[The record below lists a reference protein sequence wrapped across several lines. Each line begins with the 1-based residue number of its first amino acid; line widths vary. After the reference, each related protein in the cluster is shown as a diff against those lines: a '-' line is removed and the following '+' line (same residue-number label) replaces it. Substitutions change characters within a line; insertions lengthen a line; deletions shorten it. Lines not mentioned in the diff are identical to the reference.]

1 MIEGKLVS
9 LGVSICLDRH
19 WQRAGLDN
27 RDIKIKISRFSL
39 DGHLQIQYFLVEIE
53 TYQDLSRFLWFLWI
67 SWFFSQPRN
76 NGFLQI
82 SQSRFYFPSLFFYI
96 LCFKIGFNMGKKCR
110 KLKFFQ
116 KVSTKIMVIFIYL
129 DDLDKN
135 LNTAKSRLK
144 SLDFKKFWSRHDGQS
159 WRFSKVGLDR
169 SRNLDLD
176 WSRLSR
182 PPGLKI
188 RQTSRLVDFWKY
200 YYPRLPF

>member
-1 MIEGKLVS
+1 
-9 LGVSICLDRH
+9 
-19 WQRAGLDN
+19 
-27 RDIKIKISRFSL
+27 
-39 DGHLQIQYFLVEIE
+39 
-53 TYQDLSRFLWFLWI
+53 
-67 SWFFSQPRN
+67 
-76 NGFLQI
+76 
-82 SQSRFYFPSLFFYI
+82 
-96 LCFKIGFNMGKKCR
+96 
-110 KLKFFQ
+110 
-116 KVSTKIMVIFIYL
+116 
-129 DDLDKN
+129 
-135 LNTAKSRLK
+135 LK